1 MSPRATVPAGTVPRR
16 TPRAIVARAA
26 EVWRKEGPKSL
37 ALRLLGETF
46 YRRLLVLERPFA
58 GMVSAIPPRIPV
70 VVERAGA
77 EHLDEYLEL
86 RPDQDRRLLERRFEL
101 GEYLFF
107 VRHEGR
113 VAGATWITGERA
125 YIEYLDREVQLN
137 PMAGYLYDL
146 YVRPEY
152 RGKGLDRALYTY
164 LFGYF
169 TAEQCSTL
177 MATAN
182 VENRTQLLF
191 ERIGF
196 RRSALL
202 GYYRLGPFKRHFTR
216 LEPDQ
221 TLFPRGR
228 QSKAAGGIRAKA
240 V

>member
-1 MSPRATVPAGTVPRR
+1 MSPRAQVPAGAARPR
-16 TPRAIVARAA
+16 TPRAVAARAV
-26 EVWRKEGPKSL
+26 EVWRKEGPRSF

-58 GMVSAIPPRIPV
+58 GMVSAVPPRLPIV
-70 VVERAGA
+70 LERASP
-77 EHLDEYLEL
+77 ENLDEYLEL
-86 RPDQDRRLLERRFEL
+86 RPDQDRRLLERRFEFA
-101 GEYLFF
+101 EYLFF

-113 VAGATWITGERA
+113 VAGATWITINRA

-137 PMAGYLYDL
+137 HLVAYLYDL

-152 RGKGLDRALYTY
+152 RGKGFDRALYTY

-169 TAEQCSTL
+169 TPEQCSTL

-182 VENRTQLLF
+182 LENRTQLLF

-221 TLFPRGR
+221 TLF
-228 QSKAAGGIRAKA
+228 AAA
-240 V
+240 